1 MGSSNHTPKHGL
13 RGRPIGVGLGNL
25 TRRPVVGGLL
35 AVGMLGSIGAGA
47 VGMGQEAPSGAQQQS
62 ASSSPDAG
70 STSGR
75 DAAGSRGGDTSTGSS
90 RDHDRKAPKDSATTD
105 PTREGEK
112 PVGERDYSSEELDII
127 REDPKPWG
135 RELAFEAGWSEK
147 QWMCLHDLWVGE
159 SAWEWDSRNP
169 TSGAYGIPQSLPAK
183 KMAAAGSD
191 WRTNPITQMEWGI
204 RYIEKSYGG
213 PCDALAHWHFQDPHW
228 Y

>member
-1 MGSSNHTPKHGL
+1 MGRFGL
-13 RGRPIGVGLGNL
+13 SNL

-47 VGMGQEAPSGAQQQS
+47 AGMAQEAPL
-62 ASSSPDAG
+62 
-70 STSGR
+70 
-75 DAAGSRGGDTSTGSS
+75 GSRQPAATPTSDRGAEAGGTSEHTSTGAS
-90 RDHDRKAPKDSATTD
+90 RDHAREAPGDEATTD
-105 PTREGEK
+105 PAEEAEK

-127 REDPKPWG
+127 RKDPKPWG

-159 SAWEWDSRNP
+159 SAWEWDSTNP
-169 TSGAYGIPQSLPAK
+169 TSGAYGIPQALPPK
-183 KMAAAGSD
+183 KMAPAGSD

-213 PCDALAHWHFQDPHW
+213 PCDALAHWHWQDPHW